1 MSDEVISIIDV
12 KLVIHSNEEWWMGS
26 MLEPGKINFV
36 HFYFEIPLR
45 LLNGKVKKKNGI
57 RYIDLELR
65 IQKGELGI

>member
-1 MSDEVISIIDV
+1 
-12 KLVIHSNEEWWMGS
+12 

-45 LLNGKVKKKNGI
+45 LLNGKVKKKKNGI

>member
-1 MSDEVISIIDV
+1 
-12 KLVIHSNEEWWMGS
+12 MGS

-57 RYIDLELR
+57 RYIDLKLR

>member
-12 KLVIHSNEEWWMGS
+12 KLIIHSNEEWWMGS

-45 LLNGKVKKKNGI
+45 LLNGKVKKKKWNKIYRSGAQNTE
-57 RYIDLELR
+57 R
-65 IQKGELGI
+65 